1 MKESVNQYTSQ
12 KLWQHHVTC
21 KAEIEAPCASVFLG
35 MTLMYL
41 HDDSESEQD
50 SFIIQ
55 LSDGKHQLQRHIWVK
70 VMPVNDEKPCIIRY
84 LIQNESFFS
93 FFAQRKIILA

>member
-1 MKESVNQYTSQ
+1 MNNQSIRNWSLLHSVTCSEDSDPCESVFT
-12 KLWQHHVTC
+12 
-21 KAEIEAPCASVFLG
+21 G

-41 HDDSESEQD
+41 HDDSESEKD

-55 LSDGKHQLQRHIWVK
+55 LSDGKHQLQRHILVK

-84 LIQNESFFS
+84 LIQNEITIFMHREFVWSMY
-93 FFAQRKIILA
+93 

>member
-1 MKESVNQYTSQ
+1 MNESIDQSVSQ
-12 KLWQHHVTC
+12 KLWSVLPTVTC
-21 KAEIEAPCASVFLG
+21 TADFKTFGDCVLTG

-55 LSDGKHQLQRHIWVK
+55 LSDGKHKLQRHIWVK
-70 VMPVNDEKPCIIRY
+70 VMPVNDENPCIIRY
-84 LIQNESFFS
+84 VIQNARLFL
-93 FFAQRKIILA
+93 ILNVDN

>member
-1 MKESVNQYTSQ
+1 
-12 KLWQHHVTC
+12 
-21 KAEIEAPCASVFLG
+21 
-35 MTLMYL
+35 MYV

-55 LSDGKHQLQRHIWVK
+55 LSDGKHKLQRHILVK

-84 LIQNESFFS
+84 VM
-93 FFAQRKIILA
+93 KINLFNNFYMYTTNIFGG